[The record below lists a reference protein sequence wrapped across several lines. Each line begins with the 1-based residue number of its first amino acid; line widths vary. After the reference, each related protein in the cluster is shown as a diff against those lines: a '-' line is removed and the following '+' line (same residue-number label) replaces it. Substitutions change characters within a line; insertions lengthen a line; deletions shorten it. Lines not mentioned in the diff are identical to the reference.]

1 MQANKKSELEMLQQQ
16 IRELQSKE
24 RAIQIRNRVDMNE
37 FLDRAINSPQYQ
49 GYVLEAVDS
58 MQPAFL
64 EGLGTDVA
72 LKLIRTHSWQN
83 L

>member
-37 FLDRAINSPQYQ
+37 FLDKAINSPQYQ
-49 GYVLEAVDS
+49 G
-58 MQPAFL
+58 
-64 EGLGTDVA
+64 
-72 LKLIRTHSWQN
+72 
-83 L
+83 